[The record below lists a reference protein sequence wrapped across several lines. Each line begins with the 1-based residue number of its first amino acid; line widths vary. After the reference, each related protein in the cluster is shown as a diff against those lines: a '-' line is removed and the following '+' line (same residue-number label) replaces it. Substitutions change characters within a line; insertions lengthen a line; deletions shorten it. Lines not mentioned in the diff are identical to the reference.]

1 MEEKLQEN
9 LWVIQPFTNETTDNE
24 MMIDLMADIHQKVA
38 FQGMSYAD
46 FWVKLCNMPE
56 YKALAE
62 RPISILVRL
71 PCTYL
76 CESGF
81 SSLTQIKCQ
90 KRNRLTNIDPVM
102 RLALETKLVP
112 NYKLLLQ
119 QMQQQ
124 ISH

>member
-62 RPISILVRL
+62 RAISILVRL
-71 PCTYL
+71 ECIYV
-76 CESGF
+76 F
-81 SSLTQIKCQ
+81 
-90 KRNRLTNIDPVM
+90 V
-102 RLALETKLVP
+102 
-112 NYKLLLQ
+112 
-119 QMQQQ
+119 
-124 ISH
+124 